1 MAHSL
6 YLSGILG
13 TYNADNE
20 DYLYRKVSSQEGNGK
35 YMTYMVRIKKGPLSE
50 KVQNVP
56 SGSVIGLY
64 GCKLGEPY
72 VTKPFVPKGQ
82 TDPIRVSYNHIVSIE
97 DIICPDMQSQSA
109 KIQNFSVA
117 QAEDAERML
126 G

>member
-13 TYNADNE
+13 TYNIDNE
-20 DYLYRKVSSQEGNGK
+20 DFLYRKVSSQESNGK
-35 YMTYMVRIKKGPLSE
+35 YMTYMVKIKKGPLSE
-50 KVQNVP
+50 KIQSVP

-72 VTKPFVPKGQ
+72 LTKAFIPKGQ
-82 TDPIRVSYNHIVSIE
+82 TEPIRVSYNHIVSIE

-109 KIQNFSVA
+109 KVQNFSAA

>member
-64 GCKLGEPY
+64 GCRLGEPY

-82 TDPIRVSYNHIVSIE
+82 TEPIRVSYNHIVSIE

>member
-64 GCKLGEPY
+64 GCRLGEPY

-82 TDPIRVSYNHIVSIE
+82 TEPIRVSYNHIVSIE

-109 KIQNFSVA
+109 KVQNFSVA

>member
-6 YLSGILG
+6 YVSGILG
-13 TYNADNE
+13 TYNIDNE
-20 DYLYRKVSSQEGNGK
+20 DFLYRKVSSQELNGK
-35 YMTYMVRIKKGPLSE
+35 YMTYMVRIKRGPLSE
-50 KVQNVP
+50 KIQNVP
-56 SGSVIGLY
+56 SGSLIGLH

-72 VTKPFVPKGQ
+72 VTKEFVPKGK
-82 TDPIRVSYNHIVSIE
+82 TDPIRMYYNHIVNVE

-109 KIQNFSVA
+109 KIQNFSAA